1 MMARAKKILIVDDDE
16 SFVDSNRELLEAY
29 GYEVHTAY
37 DGESGLSKARQVRPD
52 LMILDVMMAHD
63 TEGFEIARKI
73 QKEPELTQMKLLLVS
88 GITREMKLPFKL
100 TPDSTWLPVN
110 RVLEKPI
117 DPARLIREIG
127 KMLQGA

>member
-1 MMARAKKILIVDDDE
+1 MESVKKILIVDDDV

-29 GYEVHTAY
+29 GYEVHSAF
-37 DGESGLSKARQVRPD
+37 DGESGLRKARQVRPD
-52 LMILDVMMAHD
+52 LMILDVMMAYD
-63 TEGFEIARKI
+63 TEGFEIARRI
-73 QKEPELTQMKLLLVS
+73 QKEPELAQMKLILVS

-117 DPARLIREIG
+117 DPARLMREID
-127 KMLQGA
+127 KMLKKS

>member
-1 MMARAKKILIVDDDE
+1 MASAKKILIVDDDE

-37 DGESGLSKARQVRPD
+37 DGESGLSKAKQVRPD

-73 QKEPELTQMKLLLVS
+73 QKESELAQMKLLLVS